1 MYKQPITDSTKHS
14 KKGLLSLELDDTG
27 KYVTVEEGK
36 GNADKVLFKLFVCFS
51 SASFS
56 INPVTLTIKTSI
68 LCTVFYIPLYFCL
81 GSWC

>member
-51 SASFS
+51 SASF
-56 INPVTLTIKTSI
+56 
-68 LCTVFYIPLYFCL
+68 
-81 GSWC
+81 